1 MPAVSV
7 IMSVFNGE
15 DFLEQAITSVLNQTF
30 KDFEFII
37 IDDGSQ
43 DRSLSIINSFK
54 KLDSRIKVITQKNQG
69 LAKSLNTGIHHAQG
83 KYIARIDADDL
94 CYELRLEKQYSFMEA
109 NHSVDLIGSS
119 VDVIDETGSIT
130 AVKKQLTSFDEI
142 YKKRFFVSPI
152 FHITFFGKKDFFVK
166 NNGYRENFVY
176 AQDYDLVLR
185 GIDMGSIILNLE
197 ERLVQ
202 YRDFQ
207 TKIDPKKFLHQFRI
221 TQLAVKLSKERTK
234 LGKEASNLNLELE
247 KVMNVRNLDI
257 FLVKIFLKIY
267 FLDSSLKSK
276 TYRAIFSL
284 VAFLFS
290 SDLRQ
295 LLIRDF
301 QAYKINVFKS

>member
-37 IDDGSQ
+37 IDDGSK

-54 KLDSRIKVITQKNQG
+54 KLDSRIKVIAQKNQG
-69 LAKSLNTGIHHAQG
+69 LAKSLNAGIHHAQG

-94 CYELRLEKQYSFMEA
+94 CYELRLEKQYTFMEA

-152 FHITFFGKKDFFVK
+152 LHITFFGKKDFFVK

-197 ERLVQ
+197 DRLVQ

-221 TQLAVKLSKERTK
+221 TQLAIKLSKERTK
-234 LGKEASNLNLELE
+234 LGKEALNLNFELE
-247 KVMNVRNLDI
+247 KAMNVRSLDI

-267 FLDSSLKSK
+267 FLDSSLRNK
-276 TYRAIFSL
+276 TYKAIFSL
-284 VAFLFS
+284 LAFMFS
-290 SDLRQ
+290 RDLRQ

-301 QAYKINVFKS
+301 QAYKINVYKG